1 MSSKDSA
8 LAAWKRFWR
17 PSNRSLI
24 RELVASD
31 FKLRYQG
38 SVLGY
43 LWSLLRPLLMF
54 GVLYIV
60 FTHIIRAGSNVPHY
74 PAYLLLGLVLWQFF
88 IEATVAGMN
97 AITGRGD
104 LVRKVSIPKYTLIL
118 STTLSA
124 LVNFC
129 LNMVVV
135 VIFMIAGHV
144 PFRLTILLVPVFVF
158 ELIILC
164 LGISFLLSTLFVKF
178 KDIGHIWDVII
189 QVLFYASPLIYNLAI
204 VPKRLIKYVS
214 ISPLAQILQD
224 TRSVMITPKTLTTKQ
239 VFHSEFMGRVLPAI
253 IVIAILILGA
263 LYFKRS
269 SKNFAEEL

>member
-1 MSSKDSA
+1 MSSKDYA